1 MLSQLYIPD
10 LKSLK
15 DDEKETLLQLFEKV
29 RDKEWDSIIEQFRRK
44 DKDRYEI
51 YKTFL
56 KILGFEEKRIGE
68 ILKRIYTI
76 ILGELE
82 SLASVGENESVE

>member
-29 RDKEWDSIIEQFRRK
+29 RDKE
-44 DKDRYEI
+44 
-51 YKTFL
+51 
-56 KILGFEEKRIGE
+56 
-68 ILKRIYTI
+68 
-76 ILGELE
+76 
-82 SLASVGENESVE
+82 